1 MPGSIASELTAKLNE
16 NKRFL
21 SKKYFQQMKKI
32 TVRVKYTCYVLFSY
46 FKNVSLL
53 KVESQFNIIREG

>member
-1 MPGSIASELTAKLNE
+1 
-16 NKRFL
+16 
-21 SKKYFQQMKKI
+21 MKKI

-53 KVESQFNIIREG
+53 KVESQFNIIREGC